1 MRIVLLFFFLL
12 SFSPFT
18 AFSQNCSL
26 KISGYV
32 KDSGTGLPLD
42 FVNILLQEINSGVST
57 DSTGY
62 FELSNLCHGDYHLIL
77 SHIGCESQQIFLHIH
92 SDTTLTLLMEH
103 SINELNG
110 IVVTGAANP
119 TTSQSTETLNQ
130 QEIADNSNE
139 NLSNLLESFVGVS
152 AIKNGSGISKPVVHG
167 LYGNRLTI
175 LNNGISQSG
184 QQWGNDHSPE
194 IDPLVANKIRV
205 IKGTSALEYMGASM
219 GSVVLVEPSKIGRE
233 PHLHS
238 KASYFFESNG
248 RGNGLNVQMQRYHP
262 QLSWRINGTLKKSGD
277 KKAPNYFLN
286 NTGHQ
291 EANLALQLE
300 KVFFKKWNSDL
311 YFSTFNTYLG
321 VLRGSHISNPNNLK
335 EAFQRDVPFN
345 TEEQFSYTIEAP
357 KQSVNHHLLKLH
369 TKYFFTESNWLDLTF
384 ANQINKRREFDI
396 RRGGRTDIPALSLLQ
411 YTYSFGV
418 KYEKESKNN
427 GRIKLGI
434 QSDIVDNTNNPE
446 TEILPLIP
454 DYFSYQTGIY
464 FLATQQKNKSFF
476 ELGLRYDFSLQNV
489 AAISNTTPREI
500 LRFNNQFHNVSGS
513 GGWSYTF
520 NEKFQLAYNLGLSM
534 RNPAINELY
543 SNGLHQGVSGIE
555 EGNPNLRTEQGIKS
569 TIELKGKLNHA
580 FSFESLLYYQHIKD
594 YIFLN
599 PQDEIRPTIR
609 GSFPVFKYEQ
619 TDAQIFGLDLSG
631 KYQFNNSLHAKV
643 NYSFIRGNDLTK
655 QLPLIY
661 IPSNKIGATITYE
674 FLQAIPIGKKQLENL
689 AIELNSQY
697 VFQQQHLLPEQD
709 FVIAPEAYYLL
720 GAKLASDL
728 QVGKTRFRFTAKVD
742 NLLNVAY
749 RDYLNRQR
757 YFADDLGINAT
768 FGISLKF

>member
-32 KDSGTGLPLD
+32 KDSGTNLPLD
-42 FVNILLQEINSGVST
+42 FVNILLQEVNSGVST

-77 SHIGCESQQIFLHIH
+77 SHIGCESQQIFLHLH
-92 SDTTLTLLMEH
+92 SDTSLNLLMEH
-103 SINELNG
+103 SVNELNG
-110 IVVTGAANP
+110 IIVTGSSSP
-119 TTSQSTETLNQ
+119 KTSQNTETLNQ

-139 NLSNLLESFVGVS
+139 NLSNLLESLVGVS
-152 AIKNGSGISKPVVHG
+152 TIKNGSGISKPVVHG

-219 GSVVLVEPSKIGRE
+219 GSVVLVEPSKIGKE

-238 KASYFFESNG
+238 KVSYFFESNG
-248 RGNGLNVQMQRYHP
+248 RGNGVNVQMQRFHP

-277 KKAPNYFLN
+277 KKTADYFLR

-300 KVFFKKWNSDL
+300 KSFSKKWNSDL

-321 VLRGSHISNPNNLK
+321 ILRGSHIGNLSDLE
-335 EAFQRDVPFN
+335 EALQRDIPFY
-345 TEEQFSYTIEAP
+345 TEEQFSYAIEAP
-357 KQSVNHHLLKLH
+357 KQSVNHHLLKLG
-369 TKYFFTESNWLDLTF
+369 TKYFFTESSWLDITF
-384 ANQINKRREFDI
+384 ATQINKRLEFDV
-396 RRGGRTDIPALSLLQ
+396 RRSGRTDIPALSLLQ
-411 YTYSFGV
+411 YTYSFGI
-418 KYEKESKNN
+418 KYEKEFKNK
-427 GRIKLGI
+427 GRIKMGL
-434 QSDIVDNTNNPE
+434 QSDIIDNTNNPE
-446 TEILPLIP
+446 TELLPLIP
-454 DYFSYQTGIY
+454 DYFSYQSGAY
-464 FLATQQKNKSFF
+464 FLATKQKNRSFF

-489 AAISNTTPREI
+489 AAISNTVPRKI
-500 LRFNNQFHNVSGS
+500 LRFNNQFHNFSGS
-513 GGWSYTF
+513 AGWSYAF
-520 NEKFQLAYNLGLSM
+520 RENLHLAYNLGLSM

-555 EGNPNLRTEQGIKS
+555 EGNPNLQTEQALKS
-569 TIELKGKLNHA
+569 TLELKGNISHA

-599 PQDEIRPTIR
+599 PQDELRPTIR
-609 GSFPVFKYEQ
+609 GIFPVFKYEQ

-631 KYQFNNSLHAKV
+631 KYQVNNSLHAKAT
-643 NYSFIRGNDLTK
+643 YSFIRGNDLSK

-661 IPSNKIGATITYE
+661 IPSNKLGATISYE
-674 FLQAIPIGKKQLENL
+674 FLQAILIGKKRIENL
-689 AIELNSQY
+689 ALELNSQY
-697 VFQQQHLLPEQD
+697 VFQQQNLLPEQD
-709 FVIAPEAYYLL
+709 FVNAPDAYYLL
-720 GAKLASDL
+720 GVKVASDIQL
-728 QVGKTRFRFTAKVD
+728 NKTRLRFTAKVD